1 MWSSRLRVPGMKG
14 AMSACH
20 TATRATLAAKLPASV
35 LKSSTASASSMA
47 WREQGEAQ
55 RLSRGRVGRSRLEF
69 DVARWL
75 ASGSDMTT
83 SQRDVASP
91 ALDGRGKQL
100 TNRLSW
106 GHQPL

>member
-20 TATRATLAAKLPASV
+20 TTSSATLAAKLPASV

-75 ASGSDMTT
+75 ASGSGMRT
-83 SQRDVASP
+83 SQARCS
-91 ALDGRGKQL
+91 
-100 TNRLSW
+100 S
-106 GHQPL
+106 